1 MLVRLFVT
9 IFNGTNAVLFGRIG
23 FLTDDGTFI
32 SHESKRIV
40 SFSPLVAV
48 QSVVRAY
55 KDGFFP
61 PEVTIDGTRFA
72 IDLTEIETQ
81 FV

>member
-9 IFNGTNAVLFGRIG
+9 VFGHNTATLFGRIG

-40 SFSPLVAV
+40 SVSPLAAV
-48 QSVVRAY
+48 QGVVRAY